1 MDTDLFRD
9 ILASMH
15 SISHDITEILYLR
28 YFDKLGNEN
37 KYILS
42 VMLDAYK
49 SVKVFC
55 LAMQEIALV
64 QAGALLRQL
73 TEQVAISSILVE
85 RPELRPAYIDHHKF
99 RTAIMDLEKEEQK
112 RRISEN
118 YGSYK
123 REAFPYLDYGW
134 IEKGYNERK
143 MLMFAGFND
152 IVRWKEAYLDKMVHC
167 TITST
172 SLVGPNQDYPIAE
185 AFIQIASKL
194 FDHLCVAFHNL
205 TNFAFVFDGEDRF
218 NGVFRELYKRLFS
231 KSAPKA

>member
-15 SISHDITEILYLR
+15 SISHEMTEIVYLR
-28 YFDKLGNEN
+28 YFDKLGNES

-49 SVKVFC
+49 SVEVFC

-85 RPELRPAYIDHHKF
+85 RQELLPAYIDHHKF
-99 RTAIMDLEKEEQK
+99 RAAIMNLEKEEQK

-118 YGSYK
+118 YGVSM
-123 REAFPYLDYGW
+123 REAFSFLDYGW
-134 IEKGYNERK
+134 IEKGYNEKK
-143 MLMFAGFND
+143 MLMFASFDG
-152 IVRWKEAYLDKMVHC
+152 IVGWKQAYLDKMVHC

-172 SLVGPNQDYPIAE
+172 SLVGPNQDYPITK
-185 AFIQIASKL
+185 AFVQIASKL

-231 KSAPKA
+231 KGASKA